1 MPAKILSDSGERN
14 LEKDK
19 NSMNDRDSPR
29 ANDKLNRMSIENT
42 DSNSDPF
49 SLQQRSD
56 GSKSDNA
63 QNNPILNA
71 DLNNDNHSNISDSDV
86 GDHLDDS
93 SNDSAKSGSSFMTR
107 LTGRKENPPSKDD
120 GIGPD
125 AKADSKNKS
134 NEYRNFLDDLAT
146 SDSSDSN
153 MSEKDS
159 KGRFSKGLDLSGS
172 HEGHSKT
179 TPSPDSKLKSL
190 DSAIGSKS
198 VEDDNAMSDLHT
210 DNISDDEYDIKPD
223 SILARKND
231 NFSVNAVRNSEH
243 FESIANYI
251 SPAPSTAIISA
262 DYSNLSDNNDTNS
275 NDNNRDDSKR
285 PSPSGNRNE
294 NLDASDGNPR
304 KDAADADLL
313 TKKLLDAHDAKL
325 PDTLTNTSDS
335 NKSGSINKSPFCT
348 DNKKDQK
355 EIIDI
360 PKVDVLLSAETVCK
374 SDDFGLEESTTNKSE
389 FGSSDLKSDGSSLDG
404 KGADDGN
411 QSESLHKTDDDMEF
425 SLNFFDEHSQGGI
438 LENLIHDPS
447 KDKDDND
454 MSTLLPPSS
463 TSISLNVNSESLSN
477 IIDSMKSPMAADI
490 KRSSLGSSPNN
501 PANTPGNIGDDKLSP
516 VREHGHCMESTTCIT
531 GDKNDDSN
539 LSKSGDNSNSFDDIN
554 LGGKDNLSTID
565 MNKRRPNEMTRELE
579 LKIENPT
586 EFLPEQITSIKSDEI
601 DAIASGASN
610 SDKKISSSSKSS
622 GSGGN
627 SENNKKSSESSKSKK
642 DGDTSTSKSSSS
654 SSKSSSKSSKKS
666 KHSKVESSSS
676 SSSKKSS
683 KTSSK
688 SDKNKST
695 DPENTKNNENTS
707 DASGNQSSRR
717 KSKEHLTQKRIL
729 KPSKRSHRMSYGNAN
744 AQTAKRCTYSSET
757 LAALMKTPSLGIR
770 HHDIIAECAE
780 SPQML
785 YDFTTWEAWMNHP
798 VKRFKTGDNFP
809 SRAAFKELQELYS
822 KQNVSFADLKNHP
835 PNSVESKSISD
846 GLHTSDED
854 ADQDYYNDSGSVIS
868 KIVLYD

>member
-1 MPAKILSDSGERN
+1 
-14 LEKDK
+14 
-19 NSMNDRDSPR
+19 MNDRDSPR
-29 ANDKLNRMSIENT
+29 TNDKHNRMSIENA

-49 SLQQRSD
+49 GLQQRSD

-63 QNNPILNA
+63 QNNPISNA

-93 SNDSAKSGSSFMTR
+93 SNDSAKSASSFMAR
-107 LTGRKENPPSKDD
+107 LTGRKENPLSKDD
-120 GIGPD
+120 GIGAD
-125 AKADSKNKS
+125 ANADLKNKS

-153 MSEKDS
+153 GSEKDS
-159 KGRFSKGLDLSGS
+159 KSRFSKGLDLSGV

-223 SILARKND
+223 SILGRKND
-231 NFSVNAVRNSEH
+231 NFSVNANVRNSET

-294 NLDASDGNPR
+294 NLDANDGNSR
-304 KDAADADLL
+304 KDATDADLL
-313 TKKLLDAHDAKL
+313 AKKLLDAHDTKL
-325 PDTLTNTSDS
+325 SDPLTNTSES
-335 NKSGSINKSPFCT
+335 NKSGSINKSPFRT
-348 DNKKDQK
+348 DNKNDQK
-355 EIIDI
+355 EIIDL

-374 SDDFGLEESTTNKSE
+374 SDNFGLDESTTNKSE

-411 QSESLHKTDDDMEF
+411 QNESLHKTDDDLDF
-425 SLNFFDEHSQGGI
+425 SLNFFDEHSQSGI
-438 LENLIHDPS
+438 LENLIPDS
-447 KDKDDND
+447 TKGKDDND
-454 MSTLLPPSS
+454 MGTLLPPSS
-463 TSISLNVNSESLSN
+463 TGLSLAVDSDSLSN
-477 IIDSMKSPMAADI
+477 IIDSMKSPMTADI

-501 PANTPGNIGDDKLSP
+501 PANTPGNIGDDKLSKNMP
-516 VREHGHCMESTTCIT
+516 PYISPAREHGHCMESSTGTA

-539 LSKSGDNSNSFDDIN
+539 IPKSGDDSNSFDDIN

-586 EFLPEQITSIKSDEI
+586 EFLPEQITSIKSEEM

-610 SDKKISSSSKSS
+610 SDKKTSSSSKSS
-622 GSGGN
+622 GSGGS
-627 SENNKKSSESSKSKK
+627 SENSKKSSESNKSKK

-666 KHSKVESSSS
+666 KHSKVESSSA

-688 SDKNKST
+688 SDKNKSN
-695 DPENTKNNENTS
+695 DPENTKNNENTV
-707 DASGNQSSRR
+707 DASGNQSSSR
-717 KSKEHLTQKRIL
+717 KSKEHIAQKRTL
-729 KPSKRSHRMSYGNAN
+729 KPSKRSHRTAYSNAN
-744 AQTAKRCTYSSET
+744 TQMAKRCTYSSET

-798 VKRFKTGDNFP
+798 VKRFKTGENFP
-809 SRAAFKELQELYS
+809 SRAVFKELQELYS

-854 ADQDYYNDSGSVIS
+854 ADQDYYNDSGSVSFIRLMS
-868 KIVLYD
+868 SSHFIFN

>member
-1 MPAKILSDSGERN
+1 
-14 LEKDK
+14 
-19 NSMNDRDSPR
+19 MNDRDSPR
-29 ANDKLNRMSIENT
+29 TNDKLNRMSIENT

-49 SLQQRSD
+49 SLQQRND

-93 SNDSAKSGSSFMTR
+93 SNDSAKSGSSFMAR
-107 LTGRKENPPSKDD
+107 LTVRKENPPSKDD
-120 GIGPD
+120 GIGAD
-125 AKADSKNKS
+125 AKADLKNKS

-153 MSEKDS
+153 GSERDS
-159 KGRFSKGLDLSGS
+159 KSRFSKGLDLSDL
-172 HEGHSKT
+172 HPKT
-179 TPSPDSKLKSL
+179 APSPDSKLKSL

-223 SILARKND
+223 SILARQND
-231 NFSVNAVRNSEH
+231 NFSVNSVRNSEN

-285 PSPSGNRNE
+285 TSPSGNRIE
-294 NLDASDGNPR
+294 NSDANNGNSR
-304 KDAADADLL
+304 KDAADANLL
-313 TKKLLDAHDAKL
+313 AKKLMDAHDTKL
-325 PDTLTNTSDS
+325 PDTLTNASES
-335 NKSGSINKSPFCT
+335 NKSGSINKTPFCT

-360 PKVDVLLSAETVCK
+360 PKVDVLLSSETVCK
-374 SDDFGLEESTTNKSE
+374 SDNFGLEESTTNKSE

-454 MSTLLPPSS
+454 MGTLLPPSS
-463 TSISLNVNSESLSN
+463 TGISLNVDSDSLSN
-477 IIDSMKSPMAADI
+477 IIDSMKSPMTADI
-490 KRSSLGSSPNN
+490 KRSSLSSSPNN
-501 PANTPGNIGDDKLSP
+501 PANTSGNIGDDKLSKNMP
-516 VREHGHCMESTTCIT
+516 PYISPAREHGHCVESSTGTT
-531 GDKNDDSN
+531 GDKNDDSS
-539 LSKSGDNSNSFDDIN
+539 LPKSGDNSNSFDDIN
-554 LGGKDNLSTID
+554 LGGKDNLSIID

-586 EFLPEQITSIKSDEI
+586 EFLPEQITSIKSEEI
-601 DAIASGASN
+601 DVAASGASSN
-610 SDKKISSSSKSS
+610 DKKTSSSSKSS

-642 DGDTSTSKSSSS
+642 DGDTGTSKSSSS

-683 KTSSK
+683 KTSNK
-688 SDKNKST
+688 SDKNKSN
-695 DPENTKNNENTS
+695 DPEHTKNNENTL
-707 DASGNQSSRR
+707 DASANQSSSR
-717 KSKEHLTQKRIL
+717 KSKEHLTQKRAL
-729 KPSKRSHRMSYGNAN
+729 KPSKRSHRTSYGNAN
-744 AQTAKRCTYSSET
+744 AQVAKRCTYTTET

-798 VKRFKTGDNFP
+798 VKRFKSGDNFQ

-854 ADQDYYNDSGSVIS
+854 ADQDYYNDSGSVSFKIQSNTINIFIS
-868 KIVLYD
+868 FHF